1 MKLAKVAAVG
11 FSLAAGAVGALLAPS
26 ADAAREADK
35 ISAAAAANA
44 FLKSLP
50 KDLRSAASFPG
61 DSPERLA
68 WHFIPKERVGA
79 SLLKLDDTQSDL
91 LGPLLATAMSP
102 EGLLATRGVMKH
114 ENILRRVETEAGV
127 ANA

>member
-1 MKLAKVAAVG
+1 
-11 FSLAAGAVGALLAPS
+11 LLAPS

-61 DSPERLA
+61 DSPERLCLA
-68 WHFIPKERVGA
+68 LHPQGA
-79 SLLKLDDTQSDL
+79 RWRIAAQ
-91 LGPLLATAMSP
+91 A
-102 EGLLATRGVMKH
+102 R
-114 ENILRRVETEAGV
+114 
-127 ANA
+127 